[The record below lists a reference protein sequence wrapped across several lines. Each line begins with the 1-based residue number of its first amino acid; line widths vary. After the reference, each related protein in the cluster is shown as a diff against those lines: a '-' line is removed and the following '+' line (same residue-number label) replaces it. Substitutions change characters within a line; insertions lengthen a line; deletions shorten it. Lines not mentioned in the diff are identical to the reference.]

1 MKTAGIF
8 TISHSRF
15 PKWPGSS
22 SKMGGVLIMSRSIL
36 KTTSKKAG
44 ANEILDVLGPHIQ
57 HLTALSDAD
66 DDYCLIRSNFPAGVV
81 VPIHTHADRETFY
94 IHGGEFQELWKDRW
108 ITLVTSDVL
117 DDSTPRSSNRTGT
130 AGRITAMETSIKP

>member
-22 SKMGGVLIMSRSIL
+22 SEVCLIMSRSIL

-44 ANEILDVLGPHIQ
+44 AKEILDVLGPHIQ

-108 ITLVTSDVL
+108 IT
-117 DDSTPRSSNRTGT
+117 
-130 AGRITAMETSIKP
+130 